1 MPQIE
6 KSALVMY
13 STKEMFDLVNDVE
26 AYSQFLPNCSDSKI
40 VSQHDNNMT
49 ASLEISKAGIKKWF
63 TTENTFVDEQT
74 VLLSLV
80 DGPFKMLKGRW
91 HFQELDA
98 KACKV
103 HLQLEF
109 EFSNKLIE
117 LAFGKIFNDVAK
129 NMVSAFTQRA
139 KQVYG
144 ARV

>member
-26 AYSQFLPNCSDSKI
+26 AYPQFLPNCSDSKI
-40 VSQHDNNMT
+40 VSQHNNNMT

-63 TTENTFVDEQT
+63 TTENTFMDEQT
-74 VLLSLV
+74 VQLRLV
-80 DGPFKMLKGRW
+80 DGPFKTLKGRW
-91 HFQELDA
+91 HFQALDK

-103 HLQLEF
+103 ELKLEF
-109 EFSNKLIE
+109 EFSSKLIE

-139 KQVYG
+139 KDVYG
-144 ARV
+144 AR

>member
-26 AYSQFLPNCSDSKI
+26 AYPQFLPNCSDSKI
-40 VSQHDNNMT
+40 VSQDNNNMT

-63 TTENTFVDEQT
+63 TTENTFIDEQT
-74 VLLSLV
+74 VQLRLV
-80 DGPFKMLKGRW
+80 DGPFKTLKGRW
-91 HFQELDA
+91 HFQALDK

-103 HLQLEF
+103 ELKLEF
-109 EFSNKLIE
+109 EFSSKLIE

-139 KQVYG
+139 KDVYG
-144 ARV
+144 AR

>member
-26 AYSQFLPNCSDSKI
+26 AYPQFLPNCSDSKI
-40 VSQHDNNMT
+40 VSQHNNNMT

-63 TTENTFVDEQT
+63 TTENTFIDEQT
-74 VLLSLV
+74 VQLKLV
-80 DGPFKMLKGRW
+80 DGPFKTLKGRW
-91 HFQELDA
+91 HFQALDK

-103 HLQLEF
+103 ELKLEF
-109 EFSNKLIE
+109 EFSSKLIE

-139 KQVYG
+139 KEVYG
-144 ARV
+144 ARL

>member
-26 AYSQFLPNCSDSKI
+26 AYPQFLPNCSDSKI
-40 VSQHDNNMT
+40 VSQHNNNMT

-63 TTENTFVDEQT
+63 TTENTFIDEQT
-74 VLLSLV
+74 VQLRLV
-80 DGPFKMLKGRW
+80 DGPFKTLKGRW
-91 HFQELDA
+91 HFQALDK

-103 HLQLEF
+103 ELKLEF
-109 EFSNKLIE
+109 EFSSKLIE

-129 NMVSAFTQRA
+129 NMVSAFTLRA
-139 KQVYG
+139 KDVYG
-144 ARV
+144 AR

>member
-26 AYSQFLPNCSDSKI
+26 AYPQFLPNCSDSKI
-40 VSQHDNNMT
+40 VSQHNNNMT
-49 ASLEISKAGIKKWF
+49 ASLEISKAGINKWF
-63 TTENTFVDEQT
+63 TTENTFIDEQT
-74 VLLSLV
+74 VQLRLV
-80 DGPFKMLKGRW
+80 DGPFKTLKGRW
-91 HFQELDA
+91 HFQALDK

-103 HLQLEF
+103 ELKLEF
-109 EFSNKLIE
+109 EFSSKLIE

-139 KQVYG
+139 KEVYG
-144 ARV
+144 AR

>member
-1 MPQIE
+1 
-6 KSALVMY
+6 MY

-26 AYSQFLPNCSDSKI
+26 AYSQFLPNCSNSKI

-63 TTENTFVDEQT
+63 TTENTFINEDT
-74 VLLSLV
+74 VLLRLV

-103 HLQLEF
+103 ELELEF
-109 EFSNKLIE
+109 EFSSKLVE

-129 NMVSAFTQRA
+129 NMVSAFTKRA

-144 ARV
+144 ARI

>member
-63 TTENTFVDEQT
+63 TTENTFIDEQT
-74 VLLSLV
+74 VQLRLV
-80 DGPFKMLKGRW
+80 DGPFKTLKGRW
-91 HFQELDA
+91 HFQALDK

-103 HLQLEF
+103 ELKLEF
-109 EFSNKLIE
+109 EFSSKLIE

-139 KQVYG
+139 KDVYG
-144 ARV
+144 AR

>member
-26 AYSQFLPNCSDSKI
+26 AYPQFLPNCSDSKI
-40 VSQHDNNMT
+40 VSQHNNNMT

-63 TTENTFVDEQT
+63 TTENTFIDEQT
-74 VLLSLV
+74 VQLRLV
-80 DGPFKMLKGRW
+80 DGPFKTLKGRW
-91 HFQELDA
+91 HFQALDK

-103 HLQLEF
+103 EFKLEF
-109 EFSNKLIE
+109 EFSSKLIE

-139 KQVYG
+139 KDVYG
-144 ARV
+144 AR

>member
-1 MPQIE
+1 
-6 KSALVMY
+6 MY

-74 VLLSLV
+74 VLLRLV
-80 DGPFKMLKGRW
+80 DGPFKMLQGRW
-91 HFQELDA
+91 HFQALDA

-103 HLQLEF
+103 YLELEF
-109 EFSNKLIE
+109 EFSSKLIE

>member
-26 AYSQFLPNCSDSKI
+26 AYSQFLPNCSNSKI

-63 TTENTFVDEQT
+63 TTENTFVNEDT
-74 VLLSLV
+74 VLLRLV

-103 HLQLEF
+103 ELELEF
-109 EFSNKLIE
+109 EFSSKLVE

-129 NMVSAFTQRA
+129 NMVSAFTKRA

-144 ARV
+144 ARI

>member
-1 MPQIE
+1 
-6 KSALVMY
+6 MY

-63 TTENTFVDEQT
+63 TTENTFIDEQT
-74 VLLSLV
+74 VQLRLV
-80 DGPFKMLKGRW
+80 DGPFKTLKGRW
-91 HFQELDA
+91 HFQALDK

-103 HLQLEF
+103 ELKLEF
-109 EFSNKLIE
+109 EFSSKLIE

-139 KQVYG
+139 KDVYG
-144 ARV
+144 AR

>member
-1 MPQIE
+1 
-6 KSALVMY
+6 MY

-63 TTENTFVDEQT
+63 TTENTFIDEQT
-74 VLLSLV
+74 VQLRLV
-80 DGPFKMLKGRW
+80 DGPFKTLKGRW
-91 HFQELDA
+91 HFQALDK

-103 HLQLEF
+103 ELKLEF
-109 EFSNKLIE
+109 EFSSKLIE

-139 KQVYG
+139 KEVYG
-144 ARV
+144 AR

>member
-26 AYSQFLPNCSDSKI
+26 AYPQFLPNCSNSKVI
-40 VSQHDNNMT
+40 QQHDNSMT

-74 VLLSLV
+74 VLLRLV
-80 DGPFKMLKGRW
+80 DGPFKMLQGRW
-91 HFQELDA
+91 HFQQLDA
-98 KACKV
+98 RACKV

-109 EFSNKLIE
+109 EFSSRLIE

>member
-40 VSQHDNNMT
+40 VSQHYNNMT

-74 VLLSLV
+74 VLLRLV

-103 HLQLEF
+103 QLHLEF
-109 EFSNKLIE
+109 EFSSKIIE

>member
-40 VSQHDNNMT
+40 VSQQHNNMT

-63 TTENTFVDEQT
+63 TTENTFIDEQT
-74 VLLSLV
+74 VQLRLV
-80 DGPFKMLKGRW
+80 DGPFKTLKGRW
-91 HFQELDA
+91 HFQALDK

-103 HLQLEF
+103 ELKLEF
-109 EFSNKLIE
+109 EFSSKLIE

-139 KQVYG
+139 KDVYG
-144 ARV
+144 AR

>member
-26 AYSQFLPNCSDSKI
+26 AYPQFLPNCSDSKI
-40 VSQHDNNMT
+40 VSQHNNNMT

-63 TTENTFVDEQT
+63 TTENTFIDEQT
-74 VLLSLV
+74 VQLRLV
-80 DGPFKMLKGRW
+80 DGPFKTLKGRW
-91 HFQELDA
+91 HFKALDK

-103 HLQLEF
+103 ELKLEF
-109 EFSNKLIE
+109 EFSSKLIE

-139 KQVYG
+139 KDVYG
-144 ARV
+144 AR

>member
-26 AYSQFLPNCSDSKI
+26 AYPQFLPNCSDSKI
-40 VSQHDNNMT
+40 VSQHNNNMT

-63 TTENTFVDEQT
+63 TTENTFMDEQT
-74 VLLSLV
+74 VQLRLV
-80 DGPFKMLKGRW
+80 DGPFKTLKGRW
-91 HFQELDA
+91 HFQALDK

-103 HLQLEF
+103 ELKLEF
-109 EFSNKLIE
+109 EFSSKLIE

-129 NMVSAFTQRA
+129 NMVRDRKS
-139 KQVYG
+139 V
-144 ARV
+144 V

>member
-1 MPQIE
+1 MPQIK

-13 STKEMFDLVNDVE
+13 STKEMFDLINDVE
-26 AYSQFLPNCSDSKI
+26 AYPQFLPNCSDSKI
-40 VSQHDNNMT
+40 IKQHNNSMT

-74 VLLSLV
+74 VVLNLV
-80 DGPFKMLKGRW
+80 DGPFKMLQGRW
-91 HFQELDA
+91 HFQQLDA
-98 KACKV
+98 NACKV
-103 HLQLEF
+103 ELQLDF
-109 EFSNKLIE
+109 EFSSKLIE

-144 ARV
+144 VRV

>member
-26 AYSQFLPNCSDSKI
+26 AYPQFLPNCSDSKI
-40 VSQHDNNMT
+40 VSQHNNNMT

-63 TTENTFVDEQT
+63 TTENTFIDEQT
-74 VLLSLV
+74 VQLRLV
-80 DGPFKMLKGRW
+80 DGPFKTLKGRW
-91 HFQELDA
+91 HFQALDK

-103 HLQLEF
+103 ELKLEF
-109 EFSNKLIE
+109 EFSSKLIE

-139 KQVYG
+139 KEVYG
-144 ARV
+144 AR

>member
-26 AYSQFLPNCSDSKI
+26 AYPQFLPNCSDSKI
-40 VSQHDNNMT
+40 VSQHNNNMT

-63 TTENTFVDEQT
+63 TTENTFIDEQT
-74 VLLSLV
+74 VQLRLV
-80 DGPFKMLKGRW
+80 DGPFKTLKGRW
-91 HFQELDA
+91 HFQALDK

-103 HLQLEF
+103 ELKLEF
-109 EFSNKLIE
+109 EFSSKLIE

-139 KQVYG
+139 KNVYG
-144 ARV
+144 AR

>member
-26 AYSQFLPNCSDSKI
+26 AYPQFLPNCSDSKI
-40 VSQHDNNMT
+40 VSQHNNNMT

-63 TTENTFVDEQT
+63 TTENTFIDEQT
-74 VLLSLV
+74 VQLRLV
-80 DGPFKMLKGRW
+80 DGPFKTLKGRW
-91 HFQELDA
+91 HFQALDK

-103 HLQLEF
+103 ELKLEF
-109 EFSNKLIE
+109 EFSSKLIE

-139 KQVYG
+139 KDVYG
-144 ARV
+144 AR